1 MTLLEIVQEFC
12 QTTGLGKPMV
22 VMSSS
27 DDQLLQIVGL
37 LNRVCRDLTRRKDW
51 QVLQFEA
58 VWTSVAGEDQGAIT
72 TLAPNAFKAISAQT
86 IFDRTTGLR
95 ILGPNSARLWQANK
109 ALHITGPS
117 YQYRIVRD
125 SLLIQ
130 PGMEAGHTLAFEYS
144 SKGCVKDAVDLINTY
159 KPGFTKDDD
168 EFLLDEAL
176 ALAGLAYHWRR
187 EKGFAFAT
195 EFQDYEALIADIY
208 GKDASKPVLD
218 MNGCPGS
225 VGPGIVIPPGSWVV
239 QP

>member
-12 QTTGLGKPMV
+12 QTTGLGRPLV
-22 VMSSS
+22 VMSSG

-37 LNRVCRDLTRRKDW
+37 LNRICRDLTRRKDW
-51 QVLQFEA
+51 QALQFEA
-58 VWTSVAGEDQGAIT
+58 VWTSTAGEDQGAMT
-72 TLAPNAFKAISAQT
+72 TLAPNAFKALSAQT
-86 IFDRTTGLR
+86 IFDRTTGLK
-95 ILGPNSARLWQANK
+95 ILGPNSQAKWQADK

-117 YQYRIVRD
+117 YQYRIVRGH
-125 SLLIQ
+125 LLIQ
-130 PGMEAGHTLAFEYS
+130 PAMEAGHTLAFEYNS
-144 SKGCVKDAVDLINTY
+144 NGCVKDAVDLVTMH

-195 EFQDYEALIADIY
+195 EFQDYEALIADIF
-208 GKDASKPVLD
+208 GRDASKPVLN
-218 MNGCPGS
+218 MNGCQPYT
-225 VGPGIVIPPGSWVV
+225 GPGIVIQPGSWVV